1 MTAAAVACG
10 VRKVRITGG
19 DTTCRLETEG
29 GQVIGL
35 TVACRVTAQLAEYR
49 TQPDRNQLQTVEEEL
64 TRVETAR
71 LTRALT
77 QLRAWGA
84 DCAGLGVRSALSAP
98 EAWRQVK
105 GEWPEW
111 FARLAPNLEVQVDIQ
126 D

>member
-1 MTAAAVACG
+1 MALRLAKSWYRNLDLGKLVAQRDG
-10 VRKVRITGG
+10 SEV
-19 DTTCRLETEG
+19 D
-29 GQVIGL
+29 
-35 TVACRVTAQLAEYR
+35 
-49 TQPDRNQLQTVEEEL
+49 LQAVEEEL

-105 GEWPEW
+105 GNWSEW
-111 FARLAPNLEVQVDIQ
+111 FARLEPNLEVQVDIQ